1 MLATEDL
8 LIRVVLSFFTC
19 ASLMHRLVRLPAFS
33 DDIASNDNN
42 QVETYPN
49 QSLVIIMGNLRGGEK
64 VWESFYKNV
73 LDMNDA
79 DLAMIIGEE
88 STNSTQPIY
97 PNNTITKRAKYIW
110 SFPEYGDWMDA
121 VDLING
127 SEWRQTVLP
136 RFMKKQTDMVYLE
149 VLQGWAMVVELS

>member
-1 MLATEDL
+1 MVAEMNKMKEQRASARVVTTFILQQYEDEGRDPIESGRIGNDYDENNKRTIYDESAATKGVRFGHRR

-64 VWESFYKNV
+64 VWESLYKNV

-79 DLAMIIGEE
+79 DLE
-88 STNSTQPIY
+88 
-97 PNNTITKRAKYIW
+97 
-110 SFPEYGDWMDA
+110 
-121 VDLING
+121 
-127 SEWRQTVLP
+127 
-136 RFMKKQTDMVYLE
+136 
-149 VLQGWAMVVELS
+149 